1 MDGSSD
7 SSTASAASVRDL
19 SFPEAGCDGSGESAH
34 LPTMQDG
41 DGAAGPSRRGEED
54 RPETPPCDPPEEVE
68 GLLATMNQASEDV
81 NRLESEL
88 SSAQATYK
96 ETLRERTA
104 MHDRFVEKV
113 GRLETEKVSHMWSA
127 QECVGALRHELQE
140 AAVAFG
146 AAIERYH
153 EAQQHVQRCEAALA
167 RPASL
172 AEDDAQNNAR
182 IGEGVDGLSRF
193 AAATMAVFEAQA
205 ERDQAL
211 CRHDAAVRGLQ
222 AAETVAAQARNGV
235 PEGLLELAAPMFAA
249 RDELNAKLLLQ
260 KERVE
265 AAAADLARAK
275 TNYRAAMCGLEE
287 LSKQIHERR
296 GTLEEAR
303 KEAQAGQG

>member
-1 MDGSSD
+1 MDTSN
-7 SSTASAASVRDL
+7 SSTASAASDRD
-19 SFPEAGCDGSGESAH
+19 FCFAEAVCDGLGESGQ
-34 LPTMQDG
+34 LPAMQDG
-41 DGAAGPSRRGEED
+41 DGAAGPSRRDEED
-54 RPETPPCDPPEEVE
+54 RPETPPCEPPEEVE
-68 GLLATMNQASEDV
+68 GLLVTMNQASEDV

-96 ETLRERTA
+96 ETLRERTN

-113 GRLETEKVSHMWSA
+113 GRFETEKVSRMWSA
-127 QECVGALRHELQE
+127 QECAGALRNELQE

-146 AAIERYH
+146 AAMERYH
-153 EAQQHVQRCEAALA
+153 EAQQHLQRCEAALA

-182 IGEGVDGLSRF
+182 IGEGVDGVSRF
-193 AAATMAVFEAQA
+193 AAASMAVFDAQA

-211 CRHDAAVRGLQ
+211 RRHDAAVRGLQ
-222 AAETVAAQARNGV
+222 AAETVAAHARGGV
-235 PEGLLELAAPMFAA
+235 PEGLLELATPLLAS

-265 AAAADLARAK
+265 TAAVDLARAK
-275 TNYRAAMCGLEE
+275 TSYRAAMCGLEE

-303 KEAQAGQG
+303 KEVHPG